1 MSGEGLC
8 GRFLRCPSSTPIG
21 DEATGGRVHYLH
33 YRRWRIEL
41 TPTADDRAGENRS
54 IPAIE
59 TTLLRVVAVFRVV
72 ATCWLILLAILVLAT
87 ETPAGDP
94 TQRMLIVASTI
105 VIAVGWTLVTVIF
118 AYRRPGILGRPGF
131 LVVDLVLA
139 VWVGLAPNLIET
151 DIFFAGGYPIS
162 SPILIATTTGVLAT
176 LAPAA
181 MVAGASA
188 FGVGFAGARAAEVLA
203 INLLS
208 PLVVAWGFGT
218 ITAQDEK
225 RRQAEEALAVER
237 TKLAR
242 ADERAE
248 MAAHL
253 HDSVLQTLALIQR
266 RSPDNRDVTRLA
278 RRQERQLRAWLN
290 GPALAAGN
298 TLSSALIRAAEEVED
313 EYDVIVEMST
323 AGDRELDDRCA
334 GLVLAAREAMTNA
347 ARFAEVDRVYV
358 LCETSSDQIRLVVRD
373 QGVGFDPDTVSE
385 DRRGV
390 RESIVGRLD
399 RLGGTAFIRSSVGDG
414 TEVELSLEEVGT

>member
-1 MSGEGLC
+1 MP
-8 GRFLRCPSSTPIG
+8 RRHARPLRAAG
-21 DEATGGRVHYLH
+21 HYLH

-41 TPTADDRAGENRS
+41 TEKRLV
-54 IPAIE
+54 PAIE

-87 ETPAGDP
+87 EPPGDDP
-94 TQRMLIVASTI
+94 SQRMLIVASAI
-105 VIAVGWTLVTVIF
+105 VIAVVWTLVTLIL
-118 AYRRPGILGRPGF
+118 AYRRPGFLGRPLF
-131 LVVDLVLA
+131 LVVDLILA
-139 VWVGLAPNLIET
+139 AWVALTPNLIPT

-162 SPILIATTTGVLAT
+162 SPILIATTSGVLAT
-176 LAPAA
+176 VAPAA
-181 MVAGASA
+181 IVAGASA
-188 FGVGFAGARAAEVLA
+188 YGVGFEGARAAEVLA

-208 PLVVAWGFGT
+208 PVVVAWGFGT
-218 ITAQDEK
+218 IKTQDEG
-225 RRQAEEALAVER
+225 RREAEEALAVER

-298 TLSSALIRAAEEVED
+298 TLSSALIHAAEEVED
-313 EYDVIVEMST
+313 EYDVVVEMST
-323 AGDRELDDRCA
+323 AGDRELDDRAA

-347 ARFAEVDRVYV
+347 ARFAGVDRIYV
-358 LCETSSDQIRLVVRD
+358 LAETSGDGIRLVVRD
-373 QGVGFDPDTVSE
+373 QGAGFDPDTVSE

-390 RESIVGRLD
+390 RESIVGRLE
-399 RLGGTAFIRSSVGDG
+399 RLGGTATIRSSLGEG
-414 TEVELSLEEVGT
+414 TEVELSVDKVGT

>member
-1 MSGEGLC
+1 MRAARYPPG
-8 GRFLRCPSSTPIG
+8 
-21 DEATGGRVHYLH
+21 HYLEC
-33 YRRWRIEL
+33 RRWRNEL
-41 TPTADDRAGENRS
+41 TSTADSPTEEQRS

-59 TTLLRVVAVFRVV
+59 TTLIRVVVGFRIVG
-72 ATCWLILLAILVLAT
+72 ACWLLLLAIFVLAT
-87 ETPAGDP
+87 EPPRIDRGE
-94 TQRMLIVASTI
+94 RMLIVVSTI
-105 VIAVGWTLVTVIF
+105 VIAVAWTSITAIL
-118 AYRRPGILGRPGF
+118 AYRRPHTLGATSF
-131 LVVDLVLA
+131 LVVDLVIA
-139 VWVGLAPNLIET
+139 VWAALAPGLIET

-162 SPILIATTTGVLAT
+162 SPFLIATTKGIASTVGPAVVVAAT
-176 LAPAA
+176 
-181 MVAGASA
+181 SA
-188 FGVGFAGARAAEVLA
+188 FGITEASARAAEVLA

-218 ITAQDEK
+218 IKSQDQK
-225 RRQAEEALAVER
+225 RRQAEEDLAVER

-290 GPALAAGN
+290 GGPAMTAGN

-323 AGDRELDDRCA
+323 AGDRELDDRST
-334 GLVLAAREAMTNA
+334 GVVLAAREAMTNA
-347 ARFAEVDRVYV
+347 ARFAGVDRVYV
-358 LCETSSDQIRLVVRD
+358 LSESSRDHIRLVVRD
-373 QGVGFDPDTVSE
+373 QGAGFNPDAVSE

-390 RESIVGRLD
+390 RESIVGRLE
-399 RLGGTAFIRSSVGDG
+399 RLGGTAVIRSSTGNG
-414 TEVELSLEEVGT
+414 TEVELSLGEA